1 VGPLLPVAVV
11 DAVVV
16 RVLVEGIGPE
26 AELLLVAELVPV
38 EVGLAVG
45 PIGRIE
51 PGGQLPRVGHVVAIG
66 VPGAIPARRGRR
78 GQQPAQHQSQ
88 CDRGRQ
94 LPPDLHLLLPR
105 RDDGGGTAGARSG
118 RVTVG

>member
-1 VGPLLPVAVV
+1 VGPLLLVAVV
-11 DAVVV
+11 YAVVV

-45 PIGRIE
+45 PIGPIE

-78 GQQPAQHQSQ
+78 GQQPA
-88 CDRGRQ
+88 
-94 LPPDLHLLLPR
+94 
-105 RDDGGGTAGARSG
+105 
-118 RVTVG
+118 